1 MSFLEDRSKSDWQSL
16 DSEHYLHPFTD
27 HKDLGNKSRIIAKA
41 DGVYVYDI
49 EGNQILDGMSGLWCV
64 NIGQCLHTTILT
76 FHPVFDCL
84 QYRIRIHHLPWQLS
98 CSYFQDPYG
107 Q

>member
-1 MSFLEDRSKSDWQSL
+1 MSFLEDRSKLDWQSL

-64 NIGQCLHTTILT
+64 NIGYEEGVIEEAAS
-76 FHPVFDCL
+76 
-84 QYRIRIHHLPWQLS
+84 QLS
-98 CSYFQDPYG
+98 NYLLQQLFQCANPPQRISKQTG
-107 Q
+107 

>member
-64 NIGQCLHTTILT
+64 NIGYGRSELSEAAATQLNE
-76 FHPVFDCL
+76 
-84 QYRIRIHHLPWQLS
+84 LP
-98 CSYFQDPYG
+98 
-107 Q
+107 